1 MQTFIVECQ
10 QIMQV
15 GLNDWVCE
23 IVIDVSRDPLILKLM
38 KLEGEGLIWEAE
50 DPLVIKDKEA
60 DVWQRDPAKGKHDLR
75 QISEQICLLMLVLLY
90 ILSRLWEQCDTFL
103 LFNVIHNEVTG
114 W

>member
-1 MQTFIVECQ
+1 MFIMECQ

-15 GLNDWVCE
+15 KLNSWICE

-38 KLEGEGLIWEAE
+38 KLKGERLIWEAE
-50 DPLVIKDKEA
+50 NPFVIKDKGA
-60 DVWQRDPAKGKHDLR
+60 DVWQRDSVERKHDLR
-75 QISEQICLLMLVLLY
+75 QISEQICLLMLILLYVLLK
-90 ILSRLWEQCDTFL
+90 LWEQCDTFL